1 MVWNMRPEAGYP
13 AAGMA
18 EHVCLPAAENASR
31 KCYCQDNVKK
41 YVKVKIWERKGS
53 AGNGH

>member
-18 EHVCLPAAENASR
+18 EHVCLPAAENVSR
-31 KCYCQDNVKK
+31 KCYCQDNAKK
-41 YVKVKIWERKGS
+41 YVKVRIWERKGS